1 MEELHNLTSIKS
13 DKKLLDKEY
22 DNSLKDEYFNKIVTK
37 LKLDKAYLEKYTSLL
52 EESSLEFRN
61 CSNCK
66 GIVECKN
73 RIKGFAYLPK
83 VVDGSL
89 IFEYRPCRFK
99 RNEIKKE
106 KRLKNVKNFNT
117 PDFYKDASI
126 SKIYK
131 TDKNRFKTITWLLD
145 FLDNYKEGDKGL
157 YLHGNFGCGKTYL
170 IAATFNEL
178 SNNGYKTSIIFWPEF
193 VRDMFSNDFKE
204 SMEYVKNVDLLLIDD
219 LGAEN
224 LTAYNRDEI
233 LCPILQYRMDNKLT
247 TFITSNLDIKELN
260 NHLSTSKNG
269 VEEIKAGRIISRI
282 EQLTVDMEMISK
294 NLRK

>member
-1 MEELHNLTSIKS
+1 MEELHNLTNIKS